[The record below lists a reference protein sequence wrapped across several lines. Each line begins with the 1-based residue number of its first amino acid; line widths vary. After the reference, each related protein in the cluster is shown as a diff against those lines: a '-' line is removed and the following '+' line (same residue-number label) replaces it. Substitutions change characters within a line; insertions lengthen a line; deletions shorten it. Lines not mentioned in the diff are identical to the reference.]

1 MIKRSLTS
9 ELLAALNDT
18 AVLFLAGARQ
28 TGKSTL
34 VKHLNDSGYKARYIS
49 FDDYSF
55 QMAAKA
61 DPAGFVSGLQSNV
74 VIDEVQRVPEIFL
87 AIKAVVDKKRVPG
100 QFLLTGSANILT
112 IPKIADSLA
121 GRIEIQMLWPFS
133 QCELRNGSGGLIDA
147 LFDGVELVDIV
158 PVDENE
164 LWDTIT
170 VGGYPEVN
178 SRTDQNRRNAWF
190 RNYVLTLLQRDIKEI
205 AHIDGLT
212 LIPNLLNL
220 LAARSS
226 NLLNFAD
233 ISRSIQIPQT
243 SLKRYIALLESIFII
258 NKVLPWSKN
267 FNNKLVKTPKIH
279 IHDTGLLSYL
289 LGVNVNRL
297 KDDRT
302 LAGQFLETFV
312 INEISKL
319 CSWSKI
325 KPQVNFFRTTAGKEV
340 DIILEDASGK
350 CVAIEVKSANHL
362 NGKDVEGIKFF
373 KEFMGEKFVRGIVLY
388 TGNEIVPFQ
397 KDIHA
402 VPVSVLWS

>member
-1 MIKRSLTS
+1 MLTS

-18 AVLFLAGARQ
+18 AVVFLAGARQ

-34 VKHLNDSGYKARYIS
+34 VQHLNDGGYNARYIS

-61 DPAGFVSGLQSNV
+61 DPAGFISGLQTNV

-87 AIKAVVDKKRVPG
+87 AIKAVVDKKRIPG

-112 IPKIADSLA
+112 IPKVADSLA
-121 GRIEIQMLWPFS
+121 GRMEIQMLWPFS

-147 LFDGVELVDIV
+147 LFDGVDLENVD
-158 PVDENE
+158 PVDQNE
-164 LWDTIT
+164 LLDMITI
-170 VGGYPEVN
+170 GGYPEVN

-190 RNYVLTLLQRDIKEI
+190 RNYVLTLLQRDIIEI

-212 LIPNLLNL
+212 LMPNLLSL

-233 ISRSIQIPQT
+233 LSRSIQIPQT
-243 SLKRYIALLESIFII
+243 SLKRYFALLESIFVVS
-258 NKVLPWSKN
+258 KVLPWSKN

-279 IHDTGLLSYL
+279 INDTGLLCYL
-289 LGVNVNRL
+289 LGVNAQRL
-297 KDDRT
+297 KEDRT
-302 LAGQFLETFV
+302 LAGQFMETFV
-312 INEISKL
+312 VNEITKL

-325 KPQVNFFRTTAGKEV
+325 KPQIYFFRTAAGKEV
-340 DIILEDASGK
+340 DIILEDASGR
-350 CVAIEVKSANHL
+350 CVAIEIKSAGHL

-373 KEFMGEKFVRGIVLY
+373 KESIGDQFVKGVVLY
-388 TGNEIVPFQ
+388 TGNEIIPFQ

>member
-1 MIKRSLTS
+1 MIKRNLTS

-18 AVLFLAGARQ
+18 AVVFLAGARQ
-28 TGKSTL
+28 VGKSTL
-34 VKHLNDSGYKARYIS
+34 VQHLNDGGYKARYIS

-74 VIDEVQRVPEIFL
+74 IIDEVQRVPEIFL
-87 AIKAVVDKKRVPG
+87 AIKAIVDKRRVPG
-100 QFLLTGSANILT
+100 QFLLTGSANILA
-112 IPKIADSLA
+112 IPKVADSLA
-121 GRIEIQMLWPFS
+121 GRIEIQILWPFS

-147 LFDGVELVDIV
+147 LFEGADLDNINTFE
-158 PVDENE
+158 ENE
-164 LWDTIT
+164 LWEMVAI
-170 VGGYPEVN
+170 GGYPEVH
-178 SRTDQNRRNAWF
+178 SRTDLNRRNAWF

-205 AHIDGLT
+205 AHIDGLS
-212 LIPNLLNL
+212 IMPNLLSL

-243 SLKRYIALLESIFII
+243 SLKRYFTLLESIFVV

-279 IHDTGLLSYL
+279 INDTGLLCYL
-289 LGVNVNRL
+289 LGVNAQRL

-312 INEISKL
+312 VNEISKL

-325 KPQVNFFRTTAGKEV
+325 KPQVNFFRTSSGREV
-340 DIILEDASGK
+340 DIILEDASGR

-373 KEFMGEKFVRGIVLY
+373 RESIGEKFLKGIVLY

-402 VPVSVLWS
+402 VPVSILWS